1 MCQVAKS
8 LSFSP
13 KLGNEAPTPEL
24 AQFRSEIDAAIP
36 SLRRFALA
44 LIGDRDQA
52 DHLVEDTLL
61 QALITKDRYS
71 GGYTQIWLYTLF
83 VSQHRRNLLS
93 RRRYV
98 TSTSDRTRS
107 LPRDADVKTG
117 LAALSD
123 EQRRALLLVILE
135 GFSYGD
141 VADIEGVPVGVVT
154 SRIASARTR
163 LSA

>member
-8 LSFSP
+8 LSFSS

-24 AQFRSEIDAAIP
+24 VRFRSEIDAVVP

-44 LIGDRDQA
+44 LIGDSDQA
-52 DHLVEDTLL
+52 DDLVENTLL
-61 QALITKDRYS
+61 RALTTKARYS
-71 GGYTQIWLYTLF
+71 GGRTQIWLYTQF

-98 TSTSDRTRS
+98 TSTLNRTRN
-107 LPRDADVKTG
+107 LPRDADIKTA

-123 EQRRALLLVILE
+123 EQRRALLLIILE

-141 VADIEGVPVGVVT
+141 VADIEGIPVGVAAV
-154 SRIASARTR
+154 RIASARTR